1 MYLGPNNSL
10 NASFG
15 PGEGGCGLLKIA
27 LSASHENGQ
36 KKIKRQCQKHTK
48 KGNLKEIQYRGPN
61 NAFERVD
68 WVWGMW
74 MELIGDGIG
83 CIVREWPGKTKK

>member
-15 PGEGGCGLLKIA
+15 PGECGCGLLKIA

-36 KKIKRQCQKHTK
+36 IKIKRQCQKHTK
-48 KGNLKEIQYRGPN
+48 KGNLKKNTIPGPKQ
-61 NAFERVD
+61 RVRARHLGPGNVD
-68 WVWGMW
+68 GAHRRWHWVRRAR
-74 MELIGDGIG
+74 
-83 CIVREWPGKTKK
+83 VARKN

>member
-15 PGEGGCGLLKIA
+15 PGECGFGLLKIA
-27 LSASHENGQ
+27 LSVWRENGQ

-48 KGNLKEIQYRGPN
+48 NEKFKRNTIPVPKQRVQACHLGPGNVDGAHQRWCWMRR
-61 NAFERVD
+61 ARVA
-68 WVWGMW
+68 
-74 MELIGDGIG
+74 
-83 CIVREWPGKTKK
+83 RKN